1 MVLEDFAEVKKG
13 KFSGLK
19 LYDFYKCWLLVYR
32 QKFSPINVNVLG
44 NITIVVIS

>member
-19 LYDFYKCWLLVYR
+19 LYDFYKCWLYTDKSFL
-32 QKFSPINVNVLG
+32 VLG
-44 NITIVVIS
+44 NITIVVISIDI

>member
-19 LYDFYKCWLLVYR
+19 LYDFYKCWLYR